1 MSMHSAI
8 PARNPGTASSRDF
21 VEIGISCSVGHTA
34 RVEGRGSHYGS
45 VRAFAES
52 VLRTLYRGDW
62 PARLWALY
70 PRACEVTVV
79 RHRVPILP
87 PSAAAIRIGF
97 ISDIHIGPT
106 TPNDLID
113 AAATELAAADLDV
126 LLLGGDY
133 VFLDATSVKAER
145 LAALVEKIPAR
156 RKFAVLGNHD
166 LWTRHDLLERSL
178 SRAGVEL
185 LNNQS
190 ASLAAPHAGVAIVGF
205 DEPWTGS
212 IDAPAALRGIDGAET
227 LVMLCH
233 SPDGLPFAERAL
245 AELPNSPPALFVCGH
260 THGGQIATAWGP
272 VLIPGAVGKKYPHGF
287 HEISGAGS
295 SLYLHVSRG
304 VGTTELP
311 IRSYAAPEVAV
322 FDLIAREPA

>member
-1 MSMHSAI
+1 
-8 PARNPGTASSRDF
+8 
-21 VEIGISCSVGHTA
+21 
-34 RVEGRGSHYGS
+34 
-45 VRAFAES
+45 
-52 VLRTLYRGDW
+52 
-62 PARLWALY
+62 
-70 PRACEVTVV
+70 
-79 RHRVPILP
+79 VPILP

-106 TPNDLID
+106 TPNALID
-113 AAATELAAADLDV
+113 AAAMELAAADLDV

-133 VFLDATSVKAER
+133 VFLDATSAKADL
-145 LAALVEKIPAR
+145 LAALVEKIPAG

-178 SRAGVEL
+178 SCAGVEL
-185 LNNQS
+185 LTNQS
-190 ASLAAPHAGVAIVGF
+190 ASLTAPHAGVAIVGF

-212 IDAPAALRGIDGAET
+212 IDAPAALSGIDVAETQT

-245 AELPNSPPALFVCGH
+245 AELSNPPPALFVCGH

-287 HEISGAGS
+287 HEISAAS
-295 SLYLHVSRG
+295 SPLYLHVSRG
-304 VGTTELP
+304 VGATELP

-322 FDLIAREPA
+322 FDLVAREPA